1 MMQNDIRQLQEEND
15 LLVVA
20 NQVLRQRVAA
30 LEDQND
36 RFEKALHKLSKFVH
50 KQAGKQWVLF
60 QLMSTEHAWTL
71 QQITVLVRALE
82 PREGWA
88 YRQLVE
94 ETTKSEA
101 ISQTTRDESDAI

>member
-1 MMQNDIRQLQEEND
+1 MENDIRQLQEEND

-88 YRQLVE
+88 YRRLVE
-94 ETTKSEA
+94 ETNKDEA
-101 ISQTTRDESDAI
+101 LTVARDESSAV